1 MGVTGVR
8 RAVAGNTVR
17 DAREWMGLSDSE
29 IAVATGVHRRTVQR
43 WINGGAAPQPR
54 HAWAMERLREMMH
67 LLRTCFAT
75 PAAVQEWLQT
85 PVPLLR
91 GRTPAS
97 LIQDNRSDEVVAI
110 LAGLAAGA
118 HT

>member
-1 MGVTGVR
+1 MGVARVR
-8 RAVAGNTVR
+8 KVVAGNTVR

-29 IAVATGVHRRTVQR
+29 IALATGAHRRTVQR
-43 WINGGAAPQPR
+43 WINSGVAPQPQ
-54 HAWAMERLREMMH
+54 HARAMERLREMMH

-75 PAAVQEWLQT
+75 PAAVQEWLHS

-97 LIQDNRSDEVVAI
+97 LIQENRSDEVIAV

-118 HT
+118 HA